1 MAVDFFLDL
10 QGAGIQGESV
20 TKGFEN
26 QIQLLSFSWG
36 GSQVSSV
43 AGTGGSG
50 AGKVD
55 LADLSVMKHLD
66 SASPLIYKNLAA
78 GTHLQTA
85 TLSAS
90 KAGAGGTSG
99 GSVAFLKITLGELF
113 VTSMQLSGSSELPT
127 ESVSFSYNTIKYEY
141 SKQDD
146 QGNLASTGAIT
157 YDLKTN
163 QLT

>member
-1 MAVDFFLDL
+1 MAVDFFLKLDS
-10 QGAGIQGESV
+10 IDGESV

-36 GSQVSSV
+36 GSQVTSV

-66 SASPLIYKNLAA
+66 SASPLMYKSMVA
-78 GTHLQTA
+78 GLHIASA

-90 KAGAGGTSG
+90 KAGAGGATG
-99 GSVAFLKITLGELF
+99 GSKAFLTITLGELF

-146 QGNLASTGAIT
+146 QGNLTSTGAIS
-157 YDLKTN
+157 YNLKTN
-163 QLT
+163 TVS

>member
-1 MAVDFFLDL
+1 MAVDFFLKLDS
-10 QGAGIQGESV
+10 IDGESV
-20 TKGFEN
+20 TKDFEN

-36 GSQVSSV
+36 GSQVTSV

-66 SASPLIYKNLAA
+66 SASPLMYKSMVA
-78 GTHLQTA
+78 GLHIASA
-85 TLSAS
+85 TLRAS
-90 KAGAGGTSG
+90 KAGAGGATG
-99 GSVAFLKITLGELF
+99 GSKAFLTITLGELF

-146 QGNLASTGAIT
+146 QGNLTSTGAIS
-157 YDLKTN
+157 YNLKTN
-163 QLT
+163 TVS